1 MVNTS
6 SAPLRWRSLLFVP
19 AHQER
24 FVAKAHERGA
34 DAVIL
39 DIEDAVPDA
48 EKPAA
53 RAALP
58 AAVASI
64 ARGAAPMVRVNRS
77 MRKLVPDLE
86 AAVIPG
92 VVAIVLPKV
101 DSAAW
106 VVEVAETVRE
116 LERERG
122 LPVGGIKLI
131 LQIEGPGALPHLPAI
146 ASADP
151 SVAAMSIGPEDY
163 SATLGGEP
171 CADLLYG
178 PNLAL
183 LQAARA
189 AGIMPLGF
197 IGSIA
202 DFSDLDAFRAV
213 AAQAARLGF
222 MGAMAI
228 HPTQVTILNAA
239 FTPSPE
245 RIAWAKRVIAAD
257 IEARAAGAGA
267 FRLDGKMIDPPVV
280 ARARDIVAAA
290 GEA

>member
-1 MVNTS
+1 MVSTS

-24 FVAKAHERGA
+24 FVSKAHERGA

-58 AAVASI
+58 AVASI
-64 ARGAAPMVRVNRS
+64 GRGAQPMVRVNRS
-77 MRKLVPDLE
+77 MRKLVADLE

-92 VVAIVLPKV
+92 VVALVLPKV

-131 LQIEGPGALPHLPAI
+131 LQIEGPAALPYLPAI
-146 ASADP
+146 AAADP

-178 PNLAL
+178 PNLSL

-202 DFSDLDAFRAV
+202 DFSDLQAFSGV

-245 RIAWAKRVIAAD
+245 RVAWAKRVIAAD